1 MSKKI
6 HAPLGII
13 EAEAKAVD
21 TGIIFA
27 KEVGIRDFVLEGD
40 SLTIVQ
46 ALKEC
51 SPAPSSVSNLV
62 YGMLAERNEFKN
74 VSFSHIKRR
83 GNRPAHLLAKQA
95 FGLIDYC
102 AWMEKSPCFL
112 EQVLNDV
119 SCI

>member
-1 MSKKI
+1 MLHWGLLKLKQ
-6 HAPLGII
+6 
-13 EAEAKAVD
+13 KAFD

-27 KEVGIRDFVLEGD
+27 KEVGIREFVLEGD
-40 SLTIVQ
+40 SLTITIVQ

-62 YGMLAERNEFKN
+62 YGMLAECNEFRN
-74 VSFSHIKRR
+74 VSFSHIKRQ

-102 AWMEKSPCFL
+102 AWMEESPCFL
-112 EQVLNDV
+112 EQVLIHDV